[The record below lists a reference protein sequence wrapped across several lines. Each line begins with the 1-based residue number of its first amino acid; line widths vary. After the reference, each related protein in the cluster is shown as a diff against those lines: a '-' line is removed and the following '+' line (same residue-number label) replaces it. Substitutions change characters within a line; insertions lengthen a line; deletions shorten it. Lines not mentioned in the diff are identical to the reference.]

1 MKKLSAR
8 YLRLC
13 SRSKRQVA
21 IVNVKVIDAMLSTLP
36 SAVDDELRIQGHAES
51 IESIIK
57 HAPIIEAEFNRRRKY
72 SPSWS
77 AAICPNVPAATSGT
91 RNWIPTSPCHGWGD
105 QGHWR
110 KDCPYREYRCDKC
123 HVIGHI
129 AKACR
134 NFIVKDSLGR
144 VRQRVIPKERKLQTE
159 TAVDSSTAQAG
170 VSSETSRLANL
181 HDSRVR
187 RYLSYHLS
195 PADQLECSADT
206 VSLKVG
212 DFVLFPRSPP
222 EIHSQDTVALS
233 EKYQARWSLPAK
245 ILEVKDKQLQVVEY
259 VTGRVRKVPVTQ
271 WRKLPVDIPQPLRQL
286 NWQHIL
292 HHLPRRW
299 VVVYR
304 NV

>member
-110 KDCPYREYRCDKC
+110 KDC
-123 HVIGHI
+123 
-129 AKACR
+129 A
-134 NFIVKDSLGR
+134 

-159 TAVDSSTAQAG
+159 TAVDGSTAQKVKTAQD
-170 VSSETSRLANL
+170 VLNQIERLAKARNDKARNTRQSNRL
-181 HDSRVR
+181 VPVRERKNHPVGAAVMGESDEADSVV
-187 RYLSYHLS
+187 
-195 PADQLECSADT
+195 D
-206 VSLKVG
+206 
-212 DFVLFPRSPP
+212 
-222 EIHSQDTVALS
+222 
-233 EKYQARWSLPAK
+233 K
-245 ILEVKDKQLQVVEY
+245 ILSVLGVNLDTEEEVIDDALQN
-259 VTGRVRKVPVTQ
+259 
-271 WRKLPVDIPQPLRQL
+271 D
-286 NWQHIL
+286 
-292 HHLPRRW
+292 
-299 VVVYR
+299 
-304 NV
+304 

>member
-159 TAVDSSTAQAG
+159 TAVDGSTAQKVKTAQD
-170 VSSETSRLANL
+170 VLNQIERLAKARNDKARNTRQSNRL
-181 HDSRVR
+181 VPVRERKNHPVGAAVMGESDEADSVV
-187 RYLSYHLS
+187 
-195 PADQLECSADT
+195 D
-206 VSLKVG
+206 
-212 DFVLFPRSPP
+212 
-222 EIHSQDTVALS
+222 
-233 EKYQARWSLPAK
+233 K
-245 ILEVKDKQLQVVEY
+245 ILSVLGVNLDTEEEVIDDALQN
-259 VTGRVRKVPVTQ
+259 
-271 WRKLPVDIPQPLRQL
+271 D
-286 NWQHIL
+286 
-292 HHLPRRW
+292 
-299 VVVYR
+299 
-304 NV
+304 